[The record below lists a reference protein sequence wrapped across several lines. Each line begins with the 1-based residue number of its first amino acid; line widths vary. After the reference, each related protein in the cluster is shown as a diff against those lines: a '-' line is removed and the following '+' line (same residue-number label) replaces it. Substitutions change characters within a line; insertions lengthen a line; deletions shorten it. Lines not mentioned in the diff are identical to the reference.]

1 MSKRHKLSYY
11 VDDQIHA
18 DFAAYVKARRRRP
31 AEVLEELMRRV
42 VSDGVTT
49 AAAPVTTT
57 PVQSAPL
64 HDAEF
69 QQALV
74 AKLEAMTETDLALA
88 EAVRRMSGPEG
99 QPRTRP
105 GLLMLLR
112 RVAGMASD
120 RAAMATGAAVKI
132 ADQARR
138 VADRARRAV
147 EYAFSRQ
154 TRPNKGAAPCSDS
167 PKVNR
172 A

>member
-49 AAAPVTTT
+49 AAAPATT

-69 QQALV
+69 RQALV
-74 AKLEAMTETDLALA
+74 AKLEAMTETDRALA

-112 RVAGMASD
+112 RVAGTVSD
-120 RAAMATGAAVKI
+120 RAAMATGTAVKI
-132 ADQARR
+132 AYQARR

-147 EYAFSRQ
+147 GYAFSRQ